1 MGNGHAWT
9 ISTLVPAKVF
19 KSDFSLLRCAATPR
33 NAATKLGR
41 KLHRWLEGIEKGG
54 KRKTDFS
61 YLIFPFSG
69 DLELTL
75 SENRASKWSNKRWNL
90 DGTVLTPAFLLYSGR
105 STQLNTNVRL
115 NWSSISFV
123 WYLEVFINPCCELS
137 FSVGASLL
145 TSNSLKTRSLC
156 FEHFS
161 CFNFA
166 RLLVVTNFD
175 KVKWSVK

>member
-1 MGNGHAWT
+1 MGMHGLYPLWC
-9 ISTLVPAKVF
+9 LQRF
-19 KSDFSLLRCAATPR
+19 KSDFSLLGCAATPR

-75 SENRASKWSNKRWNL
+75 SENRASKWSNKKWNL

-105 STQLNTNVRL
+105 STQYQRLSQLIINFFCLRSWSFYKIPIASSAVLLEPAFWRAIRWRQDLYVLNIFLVSIL
-115 NWSSISFV
+115 PVCWS
-123 WYLEVFINPCCELS
+123 
-137 FSVGASLL
+137 
-145 TSNSLKTRSLC
+145 
-156 FEHFS
+156 
-161 CFNFA
+161 
-166 RLLVVTNFD
+166 
-175 KVKWSVK
+175 

>member
-1 MGNGHAWT
+1 MGMHGSSACKGFQ
-9 ISTLVPAKVF
+9 IRLLS
-19 KSDFSLLRCAATPR
+19 SRLRCDTS
-33 NAATKLGR
+33 KCSHQVGR
-41 KLHRWLEGIEKGG
+41 KLHRRWLEGIEKGG

-61 YLIFPFSG
+61 YLIFPFSE

-123 WYLEVFINPCCELS
+123 WDLEVFIK
-137 FSVGASLL
+137 SLL
-145 TSNSLKTRSLC
+145 RAQLFCWSQP
-156 FEHFS
+156 FDEQ
-161 CFNFA
+161 FA
-166 RLLVVTNFD
+166 ED
-175 KVKWSVK
+175 KIFMFWTFFLFQFCPSAGRNQLR

>member
-1 MGNGHAWT
+1 MGMQGLFPL
-9 ISTLVPAKVF
+9 LVPAKVF
-19 KSDFSLLRCAATPR
+19 KSDFSLLGCAATPR

-90 DGTVLTPAFLLYSGR
+90 DGTVLTPAFLLYSGK
-105 STQLNTNVRL
+105 STQHQRPSELIINFFCLRS
-115 NWSSISFV
+115 WSFYIK
-123 WYLEVFINPCCELS
+123 
-137 FSVGASLL
+137 SLL
-145 TSNSLKTRSLC
+145 RAQLLC
-156 FEHFS
+156 WSQPFDEQ
-161 CFNFA
+161 FA
-166 RLLVVTNFD
+166 ED
-175 KVKWSVK
+175 KIFMFWTFFLFQFCPSAGRNQLR

>member
-1 MGNGHAWT
+1 MCMHGL
-9 ISTLVPAKVF
+9 SPLLVPAKVV
-19 KSDFSLLRCAATPR
+19 KSDFSLLGCAATPR

-41 KLHRWLEGIEKGG
+41 KLQRWLEGIEKGG

-61 YLIFPFSG
+61 YLIFPFSE

-105 STQLNTNVRL
+105 PTQLNTNVRL

-123 WYLEVFINPCCELS
+123 WDLGFFIK
-137 FSVGASLL
+137 SLL
-145 TSNSLKTRSLC
+145 RAQLLC
-156 FEHFS
+156 WS
-161 CFNFA
+161 QP
-166 RLLVVTNFD
+166 FD
-175 KVKWSVK
+175 EQFVEDKIFMFWTFFLFQFCPSAGRNQLR

>member
-1 MGNGHAWT
+1 MGMHGLYPLWC
-9 ISTLVPAKVF
+9 LQRF
-19 KSDFSLLRCAATPR
+19 KSNFSLLGCAATPR

-41 KLHRWLEGIEKGG
+41 KLHRWLEGIEMGG

-61 YLIFPFSG
+61 YLNFPFSG

-123 WYLEVFINPCCELS
+123 WDLGFFYKIPVASSAVMLEPAFWRAIRWRQDLYVLNIF
-137 FSVGASLL
+137 
-145 TSNSLKTRSLC
+145 
-156 FEHFS
+156 
-161 CFNFA
+161 
-166 RLLVVTNFD
+166 LVSILPVC
-175 KVKWSVK
+175 WS